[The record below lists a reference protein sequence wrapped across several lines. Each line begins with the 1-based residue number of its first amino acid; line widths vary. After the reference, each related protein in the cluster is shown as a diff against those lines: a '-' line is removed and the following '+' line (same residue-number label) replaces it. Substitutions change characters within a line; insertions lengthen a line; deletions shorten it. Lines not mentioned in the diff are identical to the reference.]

1 MRVSLRSALLVF
13 VCAVSMPVLA
23 GTALAWNP
31 TPSQPVTAIFYPGEV
46 QVEVEES
53 LTPEALAAGGSGFM
67 LVLPPGV
74 ERDSFLISVDGAPA
88 GGYFWLDKEER
99 EAALAARRAVPLPSG
114 AFLPE
119 NETSPERRALLEKY
133 VALAEEAA
141 RREGALVATEAR
153 LELWQKSL
161 AASQSWAGES
171 DGSDDSDNGK
181 QPGKTKKRSPDDL
194 TKLDAAFAQLL
205 PGLHLERDKQR
216 RALED
221 TRLRLERAETA
232 LHNFDQKEG
241 GEIVV
246 VPHAGADKTPLRLRY
261 GYALPASCTL
271 SYRLSAQPDKES
283 LTIAQDVALSQ
294 TSGFAWNKVDTFVST
309 LRRDRTLRPIQI
321 YPWQITLAP
330 KFNLRAKAREPMA
343 MEAMAPSQAAVNQL
357 PMAAKA
363 DMRVVPL
370 RPEPQQEERSTF
382 RLWSLGKQRIEHKT
396 PVRLS
401 LATDTCKARYYYTL
415 RPISNP
421 KGFLTAELALPSA
434 IELPPGPAQFSVDGV
449 SVGQQPFSFN
459 GDKGFIFFGSD
470 PQVTATVRDLQRSSG
485 EQGLIS
491 KEQTLSW
498 HWQIT
503 LKSTRAKPVE
513 VLLEDPMPDTP
524 DGSVILSAESTPKPE
539 QAVNAPEHGG
549 AKVYRWKATL
559 KPGEPLIIDHKVKAV
574 APKTD
579 DKELDPG
586 RRDYR

>member
-1 MRVSLRSALLVF
+1 
-13 VCAVSMPVLA
+13 MPILA
-23 GTALAWNP
+23 GTARAWNP
-31 TPSQPVTAIFYPGEV
+31 TPSQPATAIFYPGEV

-53 LTPEALAAGGSGFM
+53 LTPEALASGGSGFM
-67 LVLPPGV
+67 LALPPGV
-74 ERDSFLISVDGAPA
+74 DRDSFLISVNGAPA
-88 GGYFWLDKEER
+88 GGYFWLDREER

-141 RREGALVATEAR
+141 RREGALAATEAR
-153 LELWQKSL
+153 LDLWRKSL
-161 AASQSWAGES
+161 AASQHWAE
-171 DGSDDSDNGK
+171 GSDSLDDSGGGK
-181 QPGKTKKRSPDDL
+181 QPGKTKRRSPDDL

-221 TRLRLERAETA
+221 TRLRLDRAETA

-246 VPHAGADKTPLRLRY
+246 VPHTDADKAPLRLRY
-261 GYALPASCTL
+261 DYALPASCSL

-283 LTIAQDVALSQ
+283 LTIAQDVAVSQ
-294 TSGFAWNKVDTFVST
+294 TSGFTWSKVDTFVST

-321 YPWQITLAP
+321 HPWRITLAS
-330 KFNLRAKAREPMA
+330 KFNPRVRMQEPLA
-343 MEAMAPSQAAVNQL
+343 EAMAPSPSQVAVNQL
-357 PMAAKA
+357 PRAAKA
-363 DMRVVPL
+363 DMRAVPPQ
-370 RPEPQQEERSTF
+370 PEPTQEERSTF

-401 LATDTCKARYYYTL
+401 LATDSYKARYYYTL
-415 RPISNP
+415 RPITNP
-421 KGFLTAELALPSA
+421 KGFLTAELTLPSA
-434 IELPPGPAQFSVDGV
+434 IELPPGQAQFSVDGI

-491 KEQTLSW
+491 KDQTLSW

-503 LKSTRAKPVE
+503 LKSTRTKPVE

-524 DGSVILSAESTPKPE
+524 DESVIVSAESTPKPE

-549 AKVYRWKATL
+549 AKVYRWKAAL
-559 KPGEPLIIDHKVKAV
+559 KPGEPVVIDHKVKAV

-586 RRDYR
+586 RRNYR